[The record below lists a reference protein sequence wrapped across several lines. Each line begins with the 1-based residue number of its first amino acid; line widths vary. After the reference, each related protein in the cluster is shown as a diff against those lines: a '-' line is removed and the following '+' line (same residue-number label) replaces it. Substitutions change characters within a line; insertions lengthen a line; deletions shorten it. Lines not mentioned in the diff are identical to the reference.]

1 MSKTMGSKKQKRKKI
16 ANQLIE
22 SIQLSFRTENELIKP
37 LLRDVWIALEEK
49 LGLLKYL
56 KLKSGIENF
65 MRLFYK

>member
-1 MSKTMGSKKQKRKKI
+1 MMSKTMRSKEQKKI
-16 ANQLIE
+16 VNQLIE
-22 SIQLSFRTENELIKP
+22 FIHLSFRTEKDLIKP
-37 LLRDVWIALEEK
+37 LLRDVWITLEEK

>member
-1 MSKTMGSKKQKRKKI
+1 MSKTMRSKEQKKI

-22 SIQLSFRTENELIKP
+22 SIQLSFRTEKDLIKP
-37 LLRDVWIALEEK
+37 LLWDVWITLEEK

-56 KLKSGIENF
+56 KLKSGIEKF